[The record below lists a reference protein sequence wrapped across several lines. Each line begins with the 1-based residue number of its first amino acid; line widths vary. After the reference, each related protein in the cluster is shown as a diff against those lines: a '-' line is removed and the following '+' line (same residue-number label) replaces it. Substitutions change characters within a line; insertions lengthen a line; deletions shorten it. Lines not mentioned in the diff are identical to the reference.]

1 MRARWATALLLL
13 AIAPAACGDDGAGSS
28 GSPPGRGT
36 LLLATTTSTRDS
48 GLLDELLQSFERR
61 SGCTVE
67 DARGR
72 LG

>member
-13 AIAPAACGDDGAGSS
+13 AIAPAACGDDGGGSA

-48 GLLDELLQSFERR
+48 GLLDELLPSFERR